1 MQSKSIQKFKYN
13 IYLFEKTIYY
23 KVMSEREKKII
34 WYTFVVILLA
44 IAIIGDVQMAGA
56 MI

>member
-1 MQSKSIQKFKYN
+1 
-13 IYLFEKTIYY
+13 
-23 KVMSEREKKII
+23 MSERAKKII

-56 MI
+56 II